1 MVDVCVA
8 VDRYDVSDGESDGL
22 YIPCFSKTSK
32 FEMISIG
39 KSSIKYPYEET
50 LHHFDQYLNIF

>member
-1 MVDVCVA
+1 MVDICVA
-8 VDRYDVSDGESDGL
+8 IDRYNDSDDEDDGL

-39 KSSIKYPYEET
+39 KLSIMYPIEEV